1 MSVIFMASIG
11 ANRLP
16 SNNSLPPVAP
26 ADFFPPVAQITNL
39 RYVVREG

>member
-1 MSVIFMASIG
+1 MSVIFMVSIG

-26 ADFFPPVAQITNL
+26 ADFFAVAPITDP
-39 RYVVREG
+39 RYIVREG